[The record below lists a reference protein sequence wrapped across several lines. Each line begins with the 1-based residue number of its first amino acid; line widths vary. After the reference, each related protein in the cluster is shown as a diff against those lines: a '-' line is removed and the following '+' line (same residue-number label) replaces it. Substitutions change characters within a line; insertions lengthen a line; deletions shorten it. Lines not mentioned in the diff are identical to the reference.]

1 MTSTNRVQLL
11 KKIYLNNIK
20 TFIKFII
27 PDFVL
32 RYRIK
37 LNHKKIGF
45 EKMSLKEIFSY
56 IYKHNLWNNHGKLK
70 NEYHS
75 GIGSRNQEIMKN
87 MSIH

>member
-1 MTSTNRVQLL
+1 MTSTNRVPLL
-11 KKIYLNNIK
+11 KRIYLNNIK

-56 IYKHNLWNNHGKLK
+56 IYKHSLWNNSGKLK
-70 NEYHS
+70 NEYYS
-75 GIGSRNQEIMKN
+75 GIGSRNQKN